1 MFINKSEAV
10 KNLHRERDPSS
21 DPLFLSELEAV
32 KNFLRERNISFDFF
46 FCGSKYAAYRLK
58 PDGFRVIRLD
68 KDYFVVSSAIY
79 LMIRRYLIAF
89 RKGDGSAE
97 TLFHL

>member
-1 MFINKSEAV
+1 MFISE
-10 KNLHRERDPSS
+10 
-21 DPLFLSELEAV
+21 FEAIN
-32 KNFLRERNISFDFF
+32 NFCTKRNISFDYSFR
-46 FCGSKYAAYRLK
+46 GSKYAAYRLK
-58 PDGFRVIRLD
+58 PDDSRVIRLD
-68 KDYFVVSSAIY
+68 NDYYVISATLY

>member
-1 MFINKSEAV
+1 MI
-10 KNLHRERDPSS
+10 LI
-21 DPLFLSELEAV
+21 SELEAI
-32 KNFLRERNISFDFF
+32 KSFCHKRNISFDYSFR
-46 FCGSKYAAYRLK
+46 GSKYGAYCLK
-58 PDGFRVIRLD
+58 SGDSRAIRID
-68 KDYFVVSSAIY
+68 NEYFVVSATLY

>member
-1 MFINKSEAV
+1 MLI
-10 KNLHRERDPSS
+10 
-21 DPLFLSELEAV
+21 SELESV
-32 KNFLRERNISFDFF
+32 KNFCNKRNILFDYS

-58 PDGFRVIRLD
+58 PDDYRVIRLD
-68 KDYFVVSSAIY
+68 DDYYVISATLY
-79 LMIRRYLIAF
+79 LMIRRYLVAL

>member
-1 MFINKSEAV
+1 MLISE
-10 KNLHRERDPSS
+10 
-21 DPLFLSELEAV
+21 FEAV
-32 KNFLRERNISFDFF
+32 KNFLRERDIPFNFLFR
-46 FCGSKYAAYRLK
+46 GSKYAAYRLK
-58 PDGFRVIRLD
+58 PDDGSRVIRLD
-68 KDYFVVSSAIY
+68 KEYFIVSSMIY

>member
-1 MFINKSEAV
+1 MLI
-10 KNLHRERDPSS
+10 REFD
-21 DPLFLSELEAV
+21 AV
-32 KNFLRERNISFDFF
+32 KNFCRKRNISFDYS

-58 PDGFRVIRLD
+58 PDNYRVIRLD
-68 KDYFVVSSAIY
+68 NDYYVISATLY
-79 LMIRRYLIAF
+79 LMIRRYLVAL

>member
-1 MFINKSEAV
+1 MVLISE
-10 KNLHRERDPSS
+10 
-21 DPLFLSELEAV
+21 FEAV
-32 KNFLRERNISFDFF
+32 KNFCRERDIPFEYLFR
-46 FCGSKYAAYRLK
+46 GSKYAAYCLR

-79 LMIRRYLIAF
+79 LMIRRYLIAL

>member
-1 MFINKSEAV
+1 MPISEFEAV
-10 KNLHRERDPSS
+10 N
-21 DPLFLSELEAV
+21 
-32 KNFLRERNISFDFF
+32 NFCRERNISFNYS

-58 PDGFRVIRLD
+58 PDDSRVIRLD
-68 KDYFVVSSAIY
+68 DNYYVISATLY
-79 LMIRRYLIAF
+79 LMIRRYLVAY

>member
-1 MFINKSEAV
+1 MLIRELEAIN
-10 KNLHRERDPSS
+10 NFCRERD
-21 DPLFLSELEAV
+21 
-32 KNFLRERNISFDFF
+32 ISFDYS

-58 PDGFRVIRLD
+58 PDDSRVIRLD
-68 KDYFVVSSAIY
+68 NDYYVISATLY
-79 LMIRRYLIAF
+79 LMIRRFLISL

>member
-1 MFINKSEAV
+1 MSI
-10 KNLHRERDPSS
+10 
-21 DPLFLSELEAV
+21 SELEAV
-32 KNFLRERNISFDFF
+32 ENFCRERNISFNYSFR
-46 FCGSKYAAYRLK
+46 GSKYAAYRLK
-58 PDGFRVIRLD
+58 HDDFRVIRLD
-68 KDYFVVSSAIY
+68 NDYFVISTTLY